1 MVIFNPGGE
10 AGMIDYMIWP
20 WFERLP
26 MLHTL
31 SADAHP
37 NLTNWF
43 NLMQNDPA
51 IKEIMISKE
60 NYLKFYEGYKS
71 GKTDYDFI

>member
-1 MVIFNPGGE
+1 
-10 AGMIDYMIWP
+10 MIWP

-26 MLHTL
+26 IMHTL

-43 NLMQNDPA
+43 NLMKDDLA
-51 IKEIMISKE
+51 VKEIEISLE
-60 NYLKFYEGYKS
+60 NYLKFYEGYRNDYL
-71 GKTDYDFI
+71 DYDFI